1 MKVLVP
7 VKNLFCWIELIKSW
21 AEEIY
26 FWISSKEWNNTYN
39 YWNSFNWR
47 NIYSNIKS
55 YDEAKILIDFAKEK
69 NVWTFVTVNRP
80 PSLLND
86 EMIENEI
93 KKIVDLK
100 PDAIIFKDIYIAEI
114 IRKVDKKISLHC
126 SSLNQAINKESILFW
141 INEYNVKR
149 IILPRNLSFIEIIEL
164 CEYFPD
170 IEFEIFVK
178 NTWCY
183 NSNWNFCS
191 SLHFEWL
198 KKWISPV
205 CFREKNYKSED
216 KKLDKWFNDLDN
228 DIHCKICILWKLKNI
243 KNIVSLKIVW
253 REKVLSTIMKDLK
266 FVKRARDKLFNTN
279 TYYEFV
285 EWSMNIYEKEIG
297 NKCSFEKCEYYNYY
311 YKK

>member
-1 MKVLVP
+1 MPKNGKKGKKGKKDKIQKEEEP
-7 VKNLFCWIELIKSW
+7 VKIIAKSEPKIKIIKPPKFDPLLSVQMFLEMKSDCDSYYYEKTLMQKDEV
-21 AEEIY
+21 AVDDFE
-26 FWISSKEWNNTYN
+26 NN
-39 YWNSFNWR
+39 
-47 NIYSNIKS
+47 
-55 YDEAKILIDFAKEK
+55 DDLDG
-69 NVWTFVTVNRP
+69 
-80 PSLLND
+80 LL
-86 EMIENEI
+86 
-93 KKIVDLK
+93 
-100 PDAIIFKDIYIAEI
+100 
-114 IRKVDKKISLHC
+114 KVDKKISLHC

-216 KKLDKWFNDLDN
+216 KKLDKWFHDLDN